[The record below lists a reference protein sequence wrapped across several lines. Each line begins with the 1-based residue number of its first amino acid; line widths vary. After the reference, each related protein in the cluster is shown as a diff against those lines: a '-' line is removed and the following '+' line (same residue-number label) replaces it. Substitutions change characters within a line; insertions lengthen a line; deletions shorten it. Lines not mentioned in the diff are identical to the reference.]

1 MKTRKKVSIGIISPY
16 NAQVYEIQEEIEQY
30 TRVANSNFSINVRS
44 VDGFQGGE
52 EDIIIISTVR
62 SNGTGDVG
70 FLSNRQRTNVAMT
83 RARYDVY
90 NVHSVM
96 LILCLLKT
104 ECILCRYCLWIL
116 GNASTLINSDSV
128 WRSVVLDAKN
138 RGCFHNVEEDKKLAQ
153 AIKDVLPELQK
164 LEEFE
169 SPFKKPR
176 LGGKMENHKISTTS
190 SRRVGPN

>member
-30 TRVANSNFSINVRS
+30 TRVANSKFSVNVRS

-90 NVHSVM
+90 DVQFVM
-96 LILCLLKT
+96 LFLSLLNT
-104 ECILCRYCLWIL
+104 EFILCRYCLWIL

-128 WRSVVLDAKN
+128 WRNVVIDAKN
-138 RGCFHNVEEDKKLAQ
+138 RDCFHNAEEDKKLAR
-153 AIKDVLPELQK
+153 AIKNVLFQIQR

-169 SPFKKPR
+169 SPFKKR
-176 LGGKMENHKISTTS
+176 CLGGKMGNHNISTTF
-190 SRRVGPN
+190 SRRVAPN